1 MTSVYKPS
9 KIELYEAIGSALGD
23 GKTRLEM
30 RLAVKTEN
38 PSWRMPSQRKMTKYT
53 KRVVKATSQGISPSA
68 IPVDD
73 ASVSTRSSF
82 SVRARN
88 FVKGKGSSA
97 AGGNGEASEG
107 KQRKLFGFRHKA
119 SKSSADAPASISI
132 PGMKGAVVDYS
143 SVPPLLEDTDQ
154 GTAEI
159 TTADSTDTLPE
170 DMLDGAQ
177 ATVYA
182 DENHGEGDNQCCSFL
197 FVGKAR

>member
-97 AGGNGEASEG
+97 AGGNGEASEEVVRLPSQG
-107 KQRKLFGFRHKA
+107 QQVVGRRAGLHQHPRH
-119 SKSSADAPASISI
+119 
-132 PGMKGAVVDYS
+132 
-143 SVPPLLEDTDQ
+143 
-154 GTAEI
+154 
-159 TTADSTDTLPE
+159 
-170 DMLDGAQ
+170 
-177 ATVYA
+177 
-182 DENHGEGDNQCCSFL
+182 EG
-197 FVGKAR
+197 GGR